1 MVILYHHRTM
11 GRGAEGLHIASIA
24 KAFQSLGHRVIMLS
38 PPGIDPL
45 KVIGENP
52 LDKTCEKTKGV
63 NTLWKNVSK
72 YAPQIIFEVLE
83 ILYNVS
89 AVFRMKRIIENNN
102 IDFIYERNAFF
113 LFAGAFLSNRFNIPF
128 IIETNEVV
136 GVKRARKLTMK
147 RLAKWIEK
155 KTFERA
161 SAIFTVSSYLE
172 GMIRDVVSRN
182 AKVYL
187 TPNAVDPS
195 LFSIKTKRDEIRE
208 RYNLSGKIVLGF
220 AGWFDWWDR
229 LDLLVEVQ
237 KDIEDIGYHN
247 VKTMLIGD
255 GPIVND
261 LKKQIQMLNIQDN
274 IILTGAVE
282 RKKIIDYLDALDI
295 GIIAHSNEFGSPV
308 VLFEMMALGKLII
321 APSVKPINDVII
333 HGENGLIF
341 PALDKKALIDKVLLV
356 LENPKLGRTIGENAR
371 KSVFEKYTW
380 INNAK
385 TILRSSNEN

>member
-11 GRGAEGLHIASIA
+11 GRGAEGLHIASIV
-24 KAFQSLGHRVIMLS
+24 KAFQSLGHRVIILS

-52 LDKTCEKTKGV
+52 LDKTCEKTKGF
-63 NTLWKNVSK
+63 NTLWKSISK

-83 ILYNVS
+83 ILYNIS
-89 AVFRMKRIIENNN
+89 AVFRMKKIIEHNH

-113 LFAGAFLSNRFNIPF
+113 LFAGAFLSNRNNIPF
-128 IIETNEVV
+128 IIEANEVV
-136 GVKRARKLTMK
+136 GVKRARRLTMK

-172 GMIRDVVSRN
+172 DMIRDIVSRN
-182 AKVYL
+182 VKVYL
-187 TPNAVDPS
+187 APNAVEPS
-195 LFSIKTKRDEIRE
+195 LFSVKTKREEIR
-208 RYNLSGKIVLGF
+208 RKYNLSGNVVLGF

-229 LDLLVEVQ
+229 LDLLIQVQ

-261 LKKQIQMLNIQDN
+261 LEKQIQMLKVQDKV
-274 IILTGAVE
+274 ILTRAIE
-282 RKKIIDYLDALDI
+282 RKKVIDYLDALDI
-295 GIIAHSNEFGSPV
+295 GIIAHTNEFGSPV
-308 VLFEMMALGKLII
+308 VLFEMMALGKPII

-341 PALDKKALIDKVLLV
+341 PVLNKKALIDSVLLV
-356 LENPKLGRTIGENAR
+356 LANPKRGKTIGENAR
-371 KSVFEKYTW
+371 KSVFEKHTW

-385 TILRSSNEN
+385 TIIKSSNEN